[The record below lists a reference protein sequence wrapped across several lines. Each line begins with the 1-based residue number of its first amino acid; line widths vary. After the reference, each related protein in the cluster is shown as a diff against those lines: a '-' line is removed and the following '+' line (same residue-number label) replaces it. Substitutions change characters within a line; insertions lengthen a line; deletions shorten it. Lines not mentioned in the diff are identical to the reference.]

1 MATCPQCGGFLS
13 SNHRC
18 FGLWRNR
25 VRWGSVAVSGGL
37 IGIGVATL
45 LSPEHPLLLTG
56 IAALL
61 GAVVVSAVWHEIR

>member
-1 MATCPQCGGFLS
+1 M
-13 SNHRC
+13 
-18 FGLWRNR
+18 GLWRNR
-25 VRWGSVAVSGGL
+25 VRWGSVAISGAL